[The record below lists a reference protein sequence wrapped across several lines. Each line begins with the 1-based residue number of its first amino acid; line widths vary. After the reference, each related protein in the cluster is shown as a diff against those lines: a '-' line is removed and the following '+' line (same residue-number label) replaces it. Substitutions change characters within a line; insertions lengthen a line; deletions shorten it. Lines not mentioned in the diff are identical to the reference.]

1 MAPPAGTSLLA
12 RARQALA
19 KYVRPPWNY
28 TGPTAS
34 AEFRESVPVLGEY
47 RPFAPTNPPAKAS
60 IPQSDLDRVFN
71 IKYHDRERRRA
82 VFETKKEELTVAQIM
97 EGIRGGGASAE
108 ASGEA
113 AGAGGSSGGGSA
125 EYAPPT
131 PGKCPAPRVF
141 ITYPSPIP
149 PVSFCRSPT
158 PFRLHCAEQAT

>member
-28 TGPTAS
+28 TGPTVS

-108 ASGEA
+108 ASGEVSAEA

-131 PGKCPAPRVF
+131 PGKFYFYGQERHLNDCPGDG
-141 ITYPSPIP
+141 Y
-149 PVSFCRSPT
+149 
-158 PFRLHCAEQAT
+158 QK

>member
-1 MAPPAGTSLLA
+1 MAPPASTSLLS

-82 VFETKKEELTVAQIM
+82 VFETKKETLTVAQLT
-97 EGIRGGGASAE
+97 EQIRGGGASAE

-113 AGAGGSSGGGSA
+113 VGEAAGTGGSA
-125 EYAPPT
+125 SGASAEYSPPT
-131 PGKCPAPRVF
+131 PGKWYFYGQERHLNDCPGDG
-141 ITYPSPIP
+141 Y
-149 PVSFCRSPT
+149 
-158 PFRLHCAEQAT
+158 QK